1 MARPASVFT
10 STKIFVEQTVGV
22 TVDTVT
28 LVRKELQHTSRVNE
42 LENEAEYE
50 DIVVSQVV
58 EITTKLETLDKVK
71 DKFLIGVLTKRLER
85 LKTLI

>member
-28 LVRKELQHTSRVNE
+28 LVRKELQHTARVNK

-50 DIVVSQVV
+50 DIVVNQVE
-58 EITTKLETLDKVK
+58 EITNKLATLDKK
-71 DKFLIGVLTKRLER
+71 TDTFLIGVLTKRLER
-85 LKTLI
+85 LKGLI